1 LWSTPRVGDDGYVTE
16 KTALELFGAPP
27 PKKTGRDRLLAVA
40 IDLFYSHGFQ
50 AVGLDQVLEAAG
62 VSKTTFYKHFASKDE
77 LMLAAVR
84 LRDQWESAAWERAAK
99 ELGGEDPADQLIAF
113 FDVAEL
119 WFNSDGFR
127 GCTFINTAAEF
138 PNPNDPIH
146 KAAAAHKLKS
156 RDAWCE
162 MARAAGARDPD
173 AFADQFTALF
183 EGTLILRQVHD
194 RDDAARVIRPAAV
207 ALMREHG
214 IG

>member
-1 LWSTPRVGDDGYVTE
+1 MWSTPVHDGRVTE

-27 PKKTGRDRLLAVA
+27 PKKTGKERLLAIA

-62 VSKTTFYKHFASKDE
+62 VSKTTFYKHFESKDE
-77 LMLAAVR
+77 LMLEAVR
-84 LRDQWESAAWERAAK
+84 LRDVWESQAWARAAA
-99 ELGGEDPADQLIAF
+99 ELGGEDPARQLLAY
-113 FDVAEL
+113 FDVAQV
-119 WFNSDGFR
+119 WFNSDEFR

-146 KAAAAHKLKS
+146 KAAAAHKNKA

-162 MARAAGARDPD
+162 MARAAGAKNADS
-173 AFADQFTALF
+173 FADQFTALF
-183 EGTLILRQVHD
+183 EGMLILRQVHG
-194 RDDAARVIRPAAV
+194 RDDAARAIRPAAE
-207 ALMREHG
+207 ALLREHG